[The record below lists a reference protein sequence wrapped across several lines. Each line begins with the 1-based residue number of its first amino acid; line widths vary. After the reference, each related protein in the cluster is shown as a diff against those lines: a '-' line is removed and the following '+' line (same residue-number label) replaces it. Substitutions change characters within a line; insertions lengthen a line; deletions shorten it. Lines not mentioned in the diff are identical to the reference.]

1 MDFFAQIGV
10 GLVVV
15 LILYIIIK
23 SNKSLEKAYI
33 ASQDQELEKKDDIKE
48 EDKIVKKQR
57 VERSSHTVASDLVID
72 QERRKKVADFC
83 VWTIDAGGRLD
94 DKIEVDHYPFT
105 IGRATDNDFCIDDN
119 SVSSH
124 HAQLI
129 KEGDFVILKDMNSLN
144 KIFVNGRQTLE
155 VRVKDG
161 LCVFLGNTEL
171 YFEGNN

>member
-10 GLVVV
+10 GLVVA
-15 LILYIIIK
+15 LILFIIIK

-33 ASQDQELEKKDDIKE
+33 ESQDIEKENIVKQ
-48 EDKIVKKQR
+48 EDKVIERQK
-57 VERSSHTVASDLVID
+57 VERSSHTVASDLVIN
-72 QERRKKVADFC
+72 QEKRKKVADFYI
-83 VWTIDAGGRLD
+83 WTLDAGGRLEN
-94 DKIEVDHYPFT
+94 KMEVDHYPFT
-105 IGRATDNDFCIDDN
+105 IGRATDNDFCIEDN

-129 KEGDFVILKDMNSLN
+129 KEGDFVVLKDMNSLN

-155 VRVKDG
+155 VKVRDG

-171 YFEGNN
+171 YFEKND

>member
-10 GLVVV
+10 GLVVA
-15 LILYIIIK
+15 LILFIIIK

-33 ASQDQELEKKDDIKE
+33 ESQDIEKENLVKQ
-48 EDKIVKKQR
+48 EDKIVERQN

-72 QERRKKVADFC
+72 QERRKKAADFYI
-83 VWTIDAGGRLD
+83 WTLDAGGRLENR
-94 DKIEVDHYPFT
+94 IEVDHYPFT

-155 VRVKDG
+155 VRVRNG

-171 YFEGNN
+171 YFEEND

>member
-10 GLVVV
+10 GLVVL

-23 SNKSLEKAYI
+23 SNKGLEKVYM
-33 ASQDQELEKKDDIKE
+33 ASQEIEKE
-48 EDKIVKKQR
+48 EDVKQEKKIIKRQS
-57 VERSSHTVASDLVID
+57 VERSLHTVASDLVID

-83 VWTIDAGGRLD
+83 IWTIDAGGRLE
-94 DKIEVDHYPFT
+94 DKMEVDQYPFT
-105 IGRATDNDFCIDDN
+105 IGRAADNDFCIDDN

-129 KEGDFVILKDMNSLN
+129 KDGDFVILKDMNSLN

-155 VRVKDG
+155 VKVKDG

-171 YFEGNN
+171 YFEENK

>member
-10 GLVVV
+10 GLVVA
-15 LILYIIIK
+15 LILFIIIK

-33 ASQDQELEKKDDIKE
+33 ESQDIEKENLVKQ
-48 EDKIVKKQR
+48 EDKIVERQN

-72 QERRKKVADFC
+72 QERRKREADFYI
-83 VWTIDAGGRLD
+83 WTLDAGGRLENR
-94 DKIEVDHYPFT
+94 IEVDHYPFT

-155 VRVKDG
+155 VRVRNG

-171 YFEGNN
+171 YFEEND

>member
-33 ASQDQELEKKDDIKE
+33 ASQETKKE
-48 EDKIVKKQR
+48 EEIKQENKIIKKQT
-57 VERSSHTVASDLVID
+57 VERSSHTIASDLVID
-72 QERRKKVADFC
+72 QERRKKVVDFC
-83 VWTIDAGGRLD
+83 IWTIDAGGRLEN
-94 DKIEVDHYPFT
+94 KIEVEHYPFT
-105 IGRATDNDFCIDDN
+105 IGRAIDNDFCIDDN

-171 YFEGNN
+171 YFEENN

>member
-10 GLVVV
+10 GLVVA
-15 LILYIIIK
+15 LILFIIIK

-33 ASQDQELEKKDDIKE
+33 ESQDIEKENLVKQ
-48 EDKIVKKQR
+48 EDKIVERQN

-72 QERRKKVADFC
+72 QERRKREADFYI
-83 VWTIDAGGRLD
+83 WTLDAGGRLEN
-94 DKIEVDHYPFT
+94 KIEVDHYPFT

-155 VRVKDG
+155 VRVRNG

-171 YFEGNN
+171 YFEEND